1 MGNENGIRRF
11 PNGDVV
17 VSAPSATAR
26 GDAPLPGSLV
36 ATPARLAVPMA
47 TLNIPVPMNR
57 FMPFVRL
64 LFEFFGDEF
73 QVQLNTQ
80 VMAAL
85 SAEQWRELQELTR
98 KGRAS

>member
-1 MGNENGIRRF
+1 VNDNGIRRF

-17 VSAPSATAR
+17 ISAPPATAR

-36 ATPARLAVPMA
+36 STPARIAAPMA
-47 TLNIPVPMNR
+47 TLNIPVPMGR
-57 FMPFVRL
+57 FIPFMRL

-73 QVQLNTQ
+73 DVQLNTE

-85 SAEQWRELQELTR
+85 SAEQWRELQALTR
-98 KGRAS
+98 REGTN